1 MALYILK
8 DKVSGFLLVPH
19 KHTVSPATFCY
30 WVAIPCSCLF
40 PALRLTL
47 RNICLTRTLGI
58 RKLRPTEVK

>member
-8 DKVSGFLLVPH
+8 DKVSGFLLVPTN
-19 KHTVSPATFCY
+19 TVSPAMFCC